1 VPNAEQATHWNQSA
15 GPRWAE
21 LAERTDRLF
30 GAVTSALLK
39 FAEPQ
44 DGEAVIDIGCGC
56 GVTSLA
62 VARVVGSNGSV
73 LGVDF
78 SAPMLAVAER
88 RARDAGLSNVRF
100 VEADAS
106 TYAFDPQRFDLLVSQ
121 LGVMFFDEPV
131 RAFAHLYGAL
141 RPGGRLR
148 VACFRSLIEN
158 DWFSVPLAA
167 ARKVVSVPPPDDPT
181 APGPTSLADP
191 DHLRTVLRAAGFGS
205 IELRP
210 LNVLLPAGTRAE
222 AVQLFARV
230 GSLSRALAGTNDDQ
244 RAAVSA
250 ALEEAL
256 RDYESAGEVELGASL
271 WLVSA
276 RA

>member
-1 VPNAEQATHWNQSA
+1 VANAEQAAHWNEAA
-15 GPRWAE
+15 GPRWAM
-21 LAERTDRLF
+21 LADRTDRLF
-30 GAVTSALLK
+30 GAITPALLK
-39 FAEPQ
+39 LAEVQ
-44 DGEAVIDIGCGC
+44 DGEAVLDVGCGC

-62 VARVVGSNGSV
+62 AARAAGSGGSV

-88 RARDAGLSNVRF
+88 RAREAGLSQLQF
-100 VEADAS
+100 AQADAAN
-106 TYAFDPQRFDLLVSQ
+106 YAFDPQRFDLLVSQ
-121 LGVMFFDEPV
+121 LGVMFFDNPV
-131 RAFAHLYGAL
+131 RAFANLYGAL

-167 ARKVVSVPPPDDPT
+167 AKKIVSVPPPGDPT
-181 APGPTSLADP
+181 APGPTSLSDP
-191 DHLRTVLRAAGFGS
+191 DHVRTVLRAAGFGS

-210 LNVLLPAGTRAE
+210 LNVLLPAGTRAQ
-222 AVQLFARV
+222 AVELFSQV
-230 GSLSRALAGTNDDQ
+230 GSLSRSLAVANEDE
-244 RAAVSA
+244 RSAVRA

-256 RDYESAGEVELGASL
+256 RDYDPSGEVELGAGL
-271 WLVSA
+271 WLISA

>member
-1 VPNAEQATHWNQSA
+1 MPNAEQSVHWNQAA
-15 GPRWAE
+15 GPRWAT
-21 LAERTDRLF
+21 LADRTDKLF

-39 FAEPQ
+39 FAEVQ
-44 DGEAVIDIGCGC
+44 DGEAVLDVGCGC

-62 VARVVGSNGSV
+62 VAQQAGTV

-78 SAPMLAVAER
+78 SAPMLAVAKQ
-88 RARDAGLSNVRF
+88 RARAAGLSNLRF
-100 VEADAS
+100 LEADAS
-106 TYAFDPQRFDLLVSQ
+106 IHPFDRQRFDLLISQ

-131 RAFAHLYGAL
+131 RAFANLYGAL

-148 VACFRSLIEN
+148 IACFRGLAEN

-167 ARKVVSVPPPDDPT
+167 ARKIVAVPSPGNPT

-191 DHLRTVLRAAGFGS
+191 DHVRTVLRAAGFGS

-222 AVQLFARV
+222 AVQLFLRV
-230 GSLSRALAGTNDDQ
+230 GSLSRALAGASEDE
-244 RAAVSA
+244 RAAVNA

-256 RDYESAGEVELGASL
+256 RDYESSGEVELGAGL